1 MIPKEFESKEEF
13 IEAFKIA
20 TQYTWDKKEMEV
32 YDYIGLK
39 TYDEIHALD
48 TAEKKG
54 IKKGIE
60 KGKEL
65 GKNEAKIEIAKNG
78 LKNGLDIDTII
89 LLTGLDK
96 QTIENL
102 NTE

>member
-39 TYDEIHALD
+39 AYDEIHALD

-54 IKKGIE
+54 IKKGE
-60 KGKEL
+60 QK
-65 GKNEAKIEIAKNG
+65 AKIEIAKN
-78 LKNGLDIDTII
+78 LLDVLDDETISIKTGLDIETIR
-89 LLTGLDK
+89 
-96 QTIENL
+96 NL
-102 NTE
+102 RDN

>member
-39 TYDEIHALD
+39 AYDEIHALD

-65 GKNEAKIEIAKNG
+65 GKNEAKIEIAKNL
-78 LKNGLDIDTII
+78 LKAGIDIETIQISTGLDIETIR
-89 LLTGLDK
+89 
-96 QTIENL
+96 NL
-102 NTE
+102 RDS

>member
-39 TYDEIHALD
+39 AYDEIHALD

-54 IKKGIE
+54 RMKGLQEGAQKK
-60 KGKEL
+60 
-65 GKNEAKIEIAKNG
+65 AIEIAKNC
-78 LKNGLDIDTII
+78 LKNKLDIDTIV

-96 QTIENL
+96 KTIENL
-102 NTE
+102 RNG